1 MVSATQSIETR
12 SRPTDQMRSTPPTRR
27 KIWFD
32 MHVHELS
39 DRDYWACL
47 ATLWVTDYLAHDLSW
62 WNDHLWCNRPHRS
75 AAMTPAE
82 RAIYEQLD
90 APIVLHRGYATSANT
105 LGISWTDDPSVA
117 EFFAYNF
124 LSHQLGNTPSTA
136 GIVSCTFDPKEIA
149 FFKNENGE
157 REFIVSEPA
166 ALAHITDQMI
176 A

>member
-1 MVSATQSIETR
+1 
-12 SRPTDQMRSTPPTRR
+12 
-27 KIWFD
+27 
-32 MHVHELS
+32 
-39 DRDYWACL
+39 
-47 ATLWVTDYLAHDLSW
+47 
-62 WNDHLWCNRPHRS
+62 
-75 AAMTPAE
+75 MTPAE

-124 LSHQLGNTPSTA
+124 LSHQVGYTPSTA
-136 GIVSCTFDPKEIA
+136 GIVSCAFNPKEIA
-149 FFKNENGE
+149 LFKNENGE